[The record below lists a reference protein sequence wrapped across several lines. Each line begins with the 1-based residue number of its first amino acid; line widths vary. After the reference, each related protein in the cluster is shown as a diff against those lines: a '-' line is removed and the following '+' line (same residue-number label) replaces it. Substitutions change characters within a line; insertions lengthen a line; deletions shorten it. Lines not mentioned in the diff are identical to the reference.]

1 MSDSPRM
8 RPTLLDLAVL
18 VASIAA
24 GLALLR
30 WRLAFAD
37 VLKFFAS
44 ISDAPPW
51 EWSARVFSVR
61 LSGLLDLAFPCALTG
76 TVGVLALRL
85 IPPRPPLHGL
95 ARQPGFVACSVF
107 LAVAALTVGSM
118 IATLGVRGK
127 LGAIKPVEMV
137 TYFSIATGLAAQ
149 LGGLAVAVAWSVLAM
164 AGRCRVEASLAD
176 RLGRLLGWFWIAS
189 GLIMTDVHNSMIFRL

>member
-1 MSDSPRM
+1 MPDAPRM

-37 VLKFFAS
+37 VLRFFAT

-51 EWSARVFSVR
+51 RWTARSFSLR
-61 LSGLLDLAFPCALTG
+61 LSGLLDLAIPCALTG
-76 TVGVLALRL
+76 TAGVLALRL
-85 IPPRPPLHGL
+85 IPPRPPLSGL
-95 ARQPGFVACSVF
+95 ARLPGFVACSVF
-107 LAVAALTVGSM
+107 LAVAALTVGSV
-118 IATLGVRGK
+118 IATLGVRGR
-127 LGAIKPVEMV
+127 LGGIKPAELV
-137 TYFSIATGLAAQ
+137 TYFSAATGLAAQ
-149 LGGLAVAVAWSVLAM
+149 LGGLSVAVAWSVLAM
-164 AGRCRVEASLAD
+164 AGQYRGEASLAD

-189 GLIMTDVHNSMIFRL
+189 GLIMADVHNSIIFRL

>member
-1 MSDSPRM
+1 LLDSPRM
-8 RPTLLDLAVL
+8 RPTLLDLLVL
-18 VASIAA
+18 VASIAV

-37 VLKFFAS
+37 VLRFFGS

-51 EWSARVFSVR
+51 RWSARSFSLR
-61 LSGLLDLAFPCALTG
+61 LSGLLDLAIPCSLTG
-76 TVGVLALRL
+76 TLGVLILRL
-85 IPPRPPLHGL
+85 IPPRPRLPRL

-107 LAVAALTVGSM
+107 LAVATLTVG
-118 IATLGVRGK
+118 AVLVTLGVRGR
-127 LGAIKPVEMV
+127 LGTIKPVEMV

-164 AGRCRVEASLAD
+164 AGRFRMEASLVD
-176 RLGRLLGWFWIAS
+176 RLGRMLGWFWIAS
-189 GLIMTDVHNSMIFRL
+189 SIVMADAYNSMILGL